1 MGWIAFDGFEGMGLA
16 YEAALC
22 VRRHAYLQ
30 MGFTT
35 MTSNIVPGNTRSI
48 ALAEKL
54 GAVHERT
61 YDNINM
67 GEELLFRHP
76 GPEALL

>member
-1 MGWIAFDGFEGMGLA
+1 
-16 YEAALC
+16 
-22 VRRHAYLQ
+22 VRDHAYTV

-48 ALAEKL
+48 ALADRL
-54 GAVHERT
+54 GAVHETT

-67 GEELLFRHP
+67 GTEMLFRHP
-76 GPEALL
+76 APGVAA